1 MHFTLPSYCGNRAF
15 SASRLSPWMIMFSLS
30 LFSVCCPCSSKL
42 YWPLQHPE
50 GSFLMMVH
58 DFIFTDSFQGWHG
71 VFLQSKNFKLRKK
84 RTHCCGKQ
92 GVRIYK
98 RHFCVAKC
106 LLGCAQSPSFCT
118 VPMQA
123 ARFFK
128 TLLFIYGRV
137 SRQLRSAILMET
149 SQAKRTA
156 GNGLNGK

>member
-50 GSFLMMVH
+50 GNFLMMVH

-71 VFLQSKNFKLRKK
+71 VFLQSENFKLRKK

-92 GVRIYK
+92 GIRLYK
-98 RHFCVAKC
+98 CYFALQNACWAVPKPHLFCI
-106 LLGCAQSPSFCT
+106 

-128 TLLFIYGRV
+128 TLLFI
-137 SRQLRSAILMET
+137 
-149 SQAKRTA
+149 
-156 GNGLNGK
+156 